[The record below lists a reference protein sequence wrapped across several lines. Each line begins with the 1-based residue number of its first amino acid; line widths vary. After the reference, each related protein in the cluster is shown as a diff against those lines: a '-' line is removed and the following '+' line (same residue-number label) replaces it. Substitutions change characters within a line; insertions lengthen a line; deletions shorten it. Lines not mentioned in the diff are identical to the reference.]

1 MKRHL
6 KRNNE
11 NIVDWYN
18 SVDKNQSSE
27 IDQSYEKEF
36 VKNFIE
42 STILEKLIVFKDTSS
57 FVQLI

>member
-11 NIVDWYN
+11 NVVDWYN